1 MFEVTGPF
9 KRHEASHGSAVSAS
23 TSTVFVGFVA
33 LIQNRDPRR
42 IPSPAPPLQSSQLFD
57 HFSISRQFDSPAVQH
72 GNQVQIKLGMDV
84 KKFESYDRRNTAL
97 TECALQ
103 GIPRRRGDEATG
115 HSSVQIY
122 QRYFDLQAA
131 DVANA
136 FGTSQIDK
144 RFDKQKKGV
153 SHK

>member
-33 LIQNRDPRR
+33 LIQ
-42 IPSPAPPLQSSQLFD
+42 IEILGEYLLLPPLQSSQLFD

-97 TECALQ
+97 TECA
-103 GIPRRRGDEATG
+103 
-115 HSSVQIY
+115 
-122 QRYFDLQAA
+122 
-131 DVANA
+131 
-136 FGTSQIDK
+136 
-144 RFDKQKKGV
+144 
-153 SHK
+153 

>member
-1 MFEVTGPF
+1 MG
-9 KRHEASHGSAVSAS
+9 
-23 TSTVFVGFVA
+23 
-33 LIQNRDPRR
+33 
-42 IPSPAPPLQSSQLFD
+42 
-57 HFSISRQFDSPAVQH
+57 
-72 GNQVQIKLGMDV
+72 V
-84 KKFESYDRRNTAL
+84 KKFESYDLRNTVL
-97 TECALQ
+97 TEFALQ
-103 GIPRRRGDEATG
+103 GIPRRRDDEATG

-153 SHK
+153 SQLSEGWVSG